1 METLQ
6 LPRYRLIEETG
17 RGGMGVIYR
26 AHDRLTGNT
35 VALKRVT
42 TPLERLDFH
51 SRSASSSADFQ
62 VALAREFRILASL
75 RNPNIIKVLDY
86 GWANNGEPYYTMDW
100 LFPAQTILE
109 APFTPTDLLAQL
121 LEALAYLH
129 RREVIHRDLKPDNI
143 LVVNGVVKV
152 LDFGLALIHGQDDDE
167 NMAGTLEYL
176 PPEVLQGEPASTAGD
191 LYAVGVIAYRL
202 LTGKHPFEGTERE
215 NLLNR
220 VLLGDPNLSLING
233 HALYPLIAK
242 LLSRNPKERGTA
254 REAVMMIGGDVALTT
269 GRESFLQA
277 ARFVGRE
284 GELDHLSTIL
294 DRILNGQHGAAVLI
308 GGESGVGKSR
318 LIDELRAEALVAG
331 ARVARGGATR
341 ESRRAFEMW
350 REPLALLCLERDL
363 SPLDAGVLRSI
374 IPDLAQVIDTP
385 IADPPPLDPL
395 ANRSR
400 LIDTITRLFVGDAKP
415 TLIILEDLHWA
426 HDSLD
431 LLKALI
437 HLTHT
442 QPLMVVGNYRDEER
456 PDLPNLLTG
465 AEVIKL
471 ARLSREDIA
480 QLSASMI
487 GQTGKNDAVVNL
499 LERESEGNP
508 FFIVEVMRHLADA
521 IGNLDAI
528 GASTVPESL
537 FAGGVRRVLENRL
550 ARVAPV
556 VRPILQ
562 MAALAGRIIDP
573 VLLATVFKQDLATI
587 EAHLTVAADVAV
599 LEGYEGGWRFAHDKM
614 RESLL
619 ENLDEAANRAYSH
632 QLAEAIELLYPD
644 SPEYYATLAQHWA
657 NAQQPRKES
666 VYAMKAAERALRTGA
681 NQRALTYLER
691 ALSLHENGSVVL
703 DNLQYAGLQL
713 QMGQTYLALGML
725 DKSSEHATRALI
737 SADIQDNPTLGG
749 ALRQTLRQIRYR
761 FINPKPNLVDATRYR
776 IASQACE
783 VLAQNGFYINDKIGA
798 IYHILLGHNLAERGG
813 ESCRP
818 QLLRHT
824 ASMLLVM
831 GVIPLHR
838 LAQYYGKRAHRLIQS
853 VDDPA
858 VTTWLHMIEGV
869 YLLGRGQWHNGLTT
883 LQTGM
888 DLAVKSGHV
897 RRQEEIYV
905 MLRHAYHF
913 RGDADDAHHAAL
925 QTLMM
930 TERSNTVQGIA
941 SAYSALIGGAIR
953 QNAWDEAARYGESA
967 LIFYEQSADRG
978 GVMRLNAMMAWVYHN
993 LNQPDK
999 AADFAQIALEMI
1011 QDLTSTAFYLV
1022 EGYQLL
1028 LMYFL
1033 SLYEE
1038 IPLPEFGDV
1047 IDLILKKFKK
1057 FSKPF
1062 DMAEPILL
1070 ILIGWRAFLHHD
1082 RQATFV
1088 ALQKAMTTAEKLNMR
1103 YEQDFAIQ
1111 LSQRLLG
1118 VIPPYLNR

>member
-1 METLQ
+1 MDTLQ

-86 GWANNGEPYYTMDW
+86 GWASNGEPYYTMDW

-109 APFTPTDLLAQL
+109 APLAPADLLGQL

-152 LDFGLALIHGQDDDE
+152 LDFGLALLHGQEEDE
-167 NMAGTLEYL
+167 SIAGTPEYL
-176 PPEVLQGEPASTAGD
+176 PPEVLQGESASTAGD

-202 LTGKHPFEGTERE
+202 LTGKHPFEGGERE
-215 NLLNR
+215 HFLNR
-220 VLLGDPNLSLING
+220 VLLGDPNLTPIEGNPL
-233 HALYPLIAK
+233 APLIAK
-242 LLSRNPKERGTA
+242 LLSRNPRERGTA
-254 REAVMMIGGDVALTT
+254 REALLMLGGNIALPT

-284 GELDHLSTIL
+284 GELHQLLAIL
-294 DRILNGQHGAAVLI
+294 DRILNGQKGAAVLI

-341 ESRRAFEMW
+341 ESRRAYEMW

-363 SPLDAGVLRSI
+363 SPLDAGVLRSV
-374 IPDLAQVIDTP
+374 IPDLAQIIDKP
-385 IADPPPLDPL
+385 IIDPPPLEPL
-395 ANRSR
+395 ANRAR
-400 LIDTITRLFVGDAKP
+400 LIDTMTRLFSGDTKP

-431 LLKALI
+431 LLKAI
-437 HLTHT
+437 ISLTHT

-456 PDLPNLLTG
+456 PDLPNVLTG

-480 QLSASMI
+480 KLSTSMI
-487 GQTGKNDAVVNL
+487 GHMGNNDAVVNL

-521 IGNLDAI
+521 VGNLDAI

-537 FAGGVRRVLENRL
+537 FAGGVRRVLETRL
-550 ARVAPV
+550 GRIPPE

-562 MAALAGRIIDP
+562 LAALAGRIIDP
-573 VLLATVFKQDLATI
+573 LLLATVFQRDVTTI
-587 EAHLTVAADVAV
+587 ESYLTVASDVAV

-614 RESLL
+614 REALL
-619 ENLDEAANRAYSH
+619 ENLEESATRAYSH
-632 QLAEAIELLYPD
+632 QLAEAIESLYPN

-657 NAQQPRKES
+657 TAQQPRKES
-666 VYAMKAAERALRTGA
+666 FYAFKAAERALRAGA
-681 NQRALTYLER
+681 NQRALNFLER
-691 ALSLHENGSVVL
+691 TLALHENGSAPL
-703 DNLQYAGLQL
+703 DNIQYADLQL
-713 QMGQTYLALGML
+713 LIGQTYLSLGML
-725 DKSSEHATRALI
+725 DKSSDYCRAALK
-737 SADIQDNPTLGG
+737 SADIRGNVTISGTL
-749 ALRQTLRQIRYR
+749 AQAIRQFRYR
-761 FINPKPNLVDATRYR
+761 LLNPKPSPEDAIRYR

-783 VLAQNGFYINDKIGA
+783 VLAQNSFYNNDKIGGV
-798 IYHILLGHNLAERGG
+798 YHVLLGLNLAERGG
-813 ESCRP
+813 DECRP
-818 QLLRHT
+818 QLLKHT
-824 ASMLLVM
+824 ASMMLAM
-831 GVIPLHR
+831 GVVPLHR
-838 LAQYYGKRAHRLIQS
+838 LARYYRKRAHRLIEHL
-853 VDDPA
+853 DDPP
-858 VTTWLHMIEGV
+858 VVTWLHLIEGV
-869 YLLGRGQWHNGLTT
+869 YLLGRGVWNEAFVGLTK
-883 LQTGM
+883 GVE
-888 DLAVKSGHV
+888 LATASGHV
-897 RRQEEIYV
+897 RRQDELYTI
-905 MLRHAYHF
+905 LRYAYYF
-913 RGDADDAHHAAL
+913 RGDLENAKKTANQL
-925 QTLMM
+925 LLV
-930 TERSNTVQGIA
+930 TERSGAVHGMGAAYTGLMGIA
-941 SAYSALIGGAIR
+941 IK
-953 QNAWDEAARYGESA
+953 QKNWDEALLYSESA
-967 LIFYEQSADRG
+967 LLFYQQTADRG
-978 GVMRLNAMMAWVYHN
+978 GAMRLNALTALMYYYRG
-993 LNQPDK
+993 NQENG
-999 AADFAQIALEMI
+999 ADYAQIALEIMET
-1011 QDLTSTAFYLV
+1011 LTSTSFYLV
-1022 EGYQLL
+1022 EGYQALL
-1028 LMYFL
+1028 IYFL

-1038 IPLPEFGDV
+1038 THLTEFDDIIG
-1047 IDLILKKFKK
+1047 IILKRFKK
-1057 FSKPF
+1057 FAKPF
-1062 DMAEPILL
+1062 EIAEPALL
-1070 ILIGWRAFLHHD
+1070 MAIGWRAFLHDD

-1088 ALQKAMTTAEKLNMR
+1088 AFQKALTATEKLEMA
-1103 YEQDFAIQ
+1103 YEQEYIAQ

-1118 VIPPYLNR
+1118 SVPPYLNR